1 MLAVHGIYVGSRA
14 MFAELNRLLERQR
27 LAPVIDRVFDFAETP
42 AALHYFREQAHFGKV
57 CVTFP

>member
-1 MLAVHGIYVGSRA
+1 V
-14 MFAELNRLLERQR
+14 
-27 LAPVIDRVFDFAETP
+27 PVIDRVFDFAETP